1 MTVSEAV
8 GDVLP
13 SDNELILATVL
24 SVDPLRVDNRG
35 ASSPSGVL
43 GSYVPAVGDPVV
55 VLRQDATLVTL
66 GASVSGVDA
75 TNTFNGFN
83 GAPAG
88 DTTVLGTYT
97 NFDSVSFPFT
107 KRLESTAVRLDYAV
121 SCYST
126 GAGNT
131 KPRFGVD
138 FISAAGTVYR
148 FDVFAMLINPV
159 STHTPMSAV
168 AKLPGIPAGE
178 YTVQAIWL
186 RVSGAGTLT
195 VDAEDWVSLMAS
207 EVA

>member
-1 MTVSEAV
+1 MTVPEAV
-8 GDVLP
+8 EDALP
-13 SDNELILATVL
+13 SDNEMILATVAEIN
-24 SVDPLRVDNRG
+24 PLRIDNRG
-35 ASSPSGVL
+35 ALSPSGVL
-43 GSYVPAVGDPVV
+43 GSYIPAVGDPVV

-66 GASVSGVDA
+66 GSSVSGVDA
-75 TNTFNGFN
+75 TNTINGFN
-83 GAPAG
+83 GAPSG
-88 DTTVLGTYT
+88 DTTASAAYT
-97 NFDSVSFPFT
+97 NLDAVSFAFT

-131 KPRFGVD
+131 KPQFGVD

-148 FDVFAMLINPV
+148 FDVLAMLINPV
-159 STHTPMSAV
+159 STHMPMSAMV
-168 AKLPGIPAGE
+168 KLPGIPAGQ

>member
-13 SDNELILATVL
+13 GDNELILATVL

-35 ASSPSGVL
+35 ASTPCGTL
-43 GSYVPAVGDPVV
+43 GSYIPAVGDPVV
-55 VLRQDATLVTL
+55 VLRQDATLVAL
-66 GASVSGVDA
+66 GSSVSGADA
-75 TNTFNGFN
+75 TNTVNGFN
-83 GAPAG
+83 GAPSG
-88 DTTVLGTYT
+88 DTTASAAYT
-97 NFDSVSFPFT
+97 NLDAVSFPFT
-107 KRLESTAVRLDYAV
+107 KRLDSTAVRLDYAV

-131 KPRFGVD
+131 KPQFGVD
-138 FISAAGTVYR
+138 FISAAGPVYR
-148 FDVFAMLINPV
+148 FDILAMLINPV

-195 VDAEDWVSLMAS
+195 VDADDWVSLMAS